1 MSEFN
6 FSNLKIWL
14 IEDSEVYRTVL
25 NKLLITCT
33 PYSIAK
39 EFVDEVD
46 ITHLMQNLDVQDA
59 ELPDL
64 ILLDLYLPNID
75 GWDILNRL
83 SDLKI
88 SKPVIIISTSSSQDD
103 ILRSK
108 SYPNVVGYFVKSDF
122 PANLFEMI
130 RALDTTE
137 IA

>member
-25 NKLLITCT
+25 NKLLVTCT

>member
-25 NKLLITCT
+25 NKLLVTCT
-33 PYSIAK
+33 PYNIAK
-39 EFVDEVD
+39 EFVDEAA